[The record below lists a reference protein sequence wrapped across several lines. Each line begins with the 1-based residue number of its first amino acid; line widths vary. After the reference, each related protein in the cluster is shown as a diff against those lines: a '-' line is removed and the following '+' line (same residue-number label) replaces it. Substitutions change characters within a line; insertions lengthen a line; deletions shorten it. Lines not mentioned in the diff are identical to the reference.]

1 FGLEVFS
8 APRRQPRVPRA
19 TASLLG
25 AMRTACS
32 AAGVFALLSFVAAAD
47 CADYSCSADQDQ
59 ETAALLQHAAAAQLK
74 KAHASGQVNTTET
87 TTLTCYPDRATA
99 TCGASGKCFLD
110 TAGCSPSGGGTCCMA
125 AGTHGPKQC
134 RFCNCFGTD
143 YCANFPSPTPSPP
156 SPSPTPTPPT
166 TNCPQ
171 PGPLVYGDKCEYAPN
186 GYWYGCCHGGLVCTQ
201 PSTGLG
207 GYPTCQH
214 APTPAPTP
222 PTTNCPQPGPLVY
235 GDRCEYAPNGYWYG
249 CCHSGLV
256 CTHADTADDELPPA
270 GGQRLRGLLR
280 VRPERVLVRLLPAWP
295 RLREVLPWGWRIPH
309 LPAAHRHNRRPLR

>member
-156 SPSPTPTPPT
+156 SPSPT
-166 TNCPQ
+166 
-171 PGPLVYGDKCEYAPN
+171 
-186 GYWYGCCHGGLVCTQ
+186 
-201 PSTGLG
+201 
-207 GYPTCQH
+207 
-214 APTPAPTP
+214 
-222 PTTNCPQPGPLVY
+222 
-235 GDRCEYAPNGYWYG
+235 
-249 CCHSGLV
+249 
-256 CTHADTADDELPPA
+256 ADTADDELPPA